1 MLNRNMDGK
10 PAANNGTQLRFQSQ
24 GDTWET
30 ALNAYLRRQKVRLSQ
45 KKSKNDRKSID
56 QLNDDEMSL
65 RVGLALVNE
74 LATTLHD
81 RVGKMNPEPGC
92 VGAIPALLSQKDTSL
107 LISVPK
113 PLISEGIALTPDEA
127 EILKRGSDGVEGV
140 YFPEKLRMKLPP
152 KESSAAALDEA
163 DRKHPLQVDEAK
175 SSRGRPCRPVLRTP
189 ASFTPNLRM
198 GKVVIERV
206 SCLIGPKFSRAW
218 QVAPDQDSHLDA
230 WIYGLLVLLNMTRG
244 KAYLGTYLR
253 SGGCIS
259 FLKQLVRTE
268 YERFCKGFVAARL
281 PEDGE
286 LLSAKMKGRDSS
298 ENLDMAWE
306 VYAEERLKVAGFA
319 DTWERAYIEL
329 DEFELALGSMSVFHF
344 GARWPCFSKDE
355 QIPLDWWHLRLH
367 IYCGCK
373 EVRRSES
380 IFSEDGPEDGPEDEA
395 MVNSVTEAVSEV
407 TVDLHQP
414 VGIWRGMLPAL
425 GKLPALD

>member
-1 MLNRNMDGK
+1 
-10 PAANNGTQLRFQSQ
+10 
-24 GDTWET
+24 
-30 ALNAYLRRQKVRLSQ
+30 
-45 KKSKNDRKSID
+45 
-56 QLNDDEMSL
+56 MSL

-163 DRKHPLQVDEAK
+163 DRQHPLQVDEAK

-244 KAYLGTYLR
+244 KAYLGTYL
-253 SGGCIS
+253 G
-259 FLKQLVRTE
+259 L
-268 YERFCKGFVAARL
+268 
-281 PEDGE
+281 
-286 LLSAKMKGRDSS
+286 
-298 ENLDMAWE
+298 
-306 VYAEERLKVAGFA
+306 
-319 DTWERAYIEL
+319 
-329 DEFELALGSMSVFHF
+329 
-344 GARWPCFSKDE
+344 
-355 QIPLDWWHLRLH
+355 
-367 IYCGCK
+367 
-373 EVRRSES
+373 
-380 IFSEDGPEDGPEDEA
+380 
-395 MVNSVTEAVSEV
+395 EAVF
-407 TVDLHQP
+407 LF
-414 VGIWRGMLPAL
+414 
-425 GKLPALD
+425 